1 MVKKAKSPGD
11 KPRLINGRT
20 ARQML
25 SLRHAAL
32 RHRLHHVANVLGKE
46 FVNEGERYTTIACAK
61 CLRVDE
67 KLSGTTFTC
76 TFCGYTAPRDAKS
89 GLTLAVKCLDEG
101 WRAHC
106 RA

>member
-1 MVKKAKSPGD
+1 MVKKAKLPGD

-32 RHRLHHVANVLGKE
+32 RHRLHHVANVMGKE
-46 FVNEGERYTTIACAK
+46 FVNEGEQYTTIACAK
-61 CLRVDE
+61 CLRVND
-67 KLSGTTFTC
+67 KFSGTTFAC
-76 TFCGYTAPRDAKS
+76 KFCGYTAPRDAKS